1 MNRWTMAIVVA
12 ASLTCVSAALAVDPP
27 PPAVPTVS
35 LSAAATAA
43 VANDRMYAWL
53 RAEADHADPVR
64 AAADVNARMARALAR
79 ARAVSGIEVKTS
91 GYTSYQVTEKNQPPR
106 WRVTQ
111 TLNVEGAD
119 FVSMAALVS
128 KLQAEDLLL
137 LSGMNFAVSPEA
149 RRRAEDALTQQAI
162 RAWQARAQNAARGFG
177 FDGWRMGRVTIQ
189 TADAGRPQPMYR
201 MAANAMSAAAP
212 PVAVEGG
219 DTDVTVTITGDVL
232 LEGPRAPAR

>member
-1 MNRWTMAIVVA
+1 MNRWMTLFVVA
-12 ASLTCVSAALAVDPP
+12 ASLARTGAALAADPP

-64 AAADVNARMARALAR
+64 AAADVNARMAKALAR
-79 ARAVSGIEVKTS
+79 AKGVSGIEVKTS
-91 GYTSYQVTEKNQPPR
+91 GYSSYQVTEKNQAPR

-111 TLNVEGAD
+111 TLNLEGAD

-137 LSGMNFAVSPEA
+137 LSGMNFAVSPES

-162 RAWQARAQNAARGFG
+162 KAWQARAQNAARGFG
-177 FDGWRMGRVTIQ
+177 FDGWRMGRVSIQ
-189 TADAGRPQPMYR
+189 TGDAGRPQPMYR
-201 MAANAMSAAAP
+201 MAASAMSAAAP

-219 DTDVTVTITGDVL
+219 DTDVTVTISGDAV
-232 LEGPRAPAR
+232 LEGPRAPGR

>member
-1 MNRWTMAIVVA
+1 MNRWTMSLVVA
-12 ASLTCVSAALAVDPP
+12 ASLACVGAALAADPP

-53 RAEADHADPVR
+53 RAEADNADPVR
-64 AAADVNARMARALAR
+64 AAADVNARMAKALAR

-91 GYTSYQVTEKNQPPR
+91 GYSSYQVTEKNLPPR

-111 TLNVEGAD
+111 TLNLEGAD
-119 FVSMAALVS
+119 FVSMASLVS

-149 RRRAEDALTQQAI
+149 RRRAEDALAQQAI
-162 RAWQARAQNAARGFG
+162 KAWQARAQNAARGFG
-177 FDGWRMGRVTIQ
+177 FDGWRMGRVSIQ

-201 MAANAMSAAAP
+201 MAASAMSAAAP

-219 DTDVTVTITGDVL
+219 DTDVTVTITGDAV
-232 LEGPRAPAR
+232 LEGPRPPAR